1 MYLHKRLHE
10 NITMAEKRKCAQ
22 CGKDA
27 IGFQSIGCSY
37 LNVCEEH
44 ADSHILSLR
53 PGEKQSCGESC
64 FFERFSTSD
73 T

>member
-1 MYLHKRLHE
+1 
-10 NITMAEKRKCAQ
+10 MAEKPKCAL

-37 LNVCEEH
+37 LNVCEGH
-44 ADSHILSLR
+44 ADSHILALI
-53 PGEKQSCGESC
+53 PGEKQSFGEC
-64 FFERFSTSD
+64 FFFERFGATD

>member
-1 MYLHKRLHE
+1 MP
-10 NITMAEKRKCAQ
+10 EKPKCAL

-44 ADSHILSLR
+44 ADSHILALR
-53 PGEKQSCGESC
+53 PGGKQSVGES
-64 FFERFSTSD
+64 FFFKRFD
-73 T
+73 TDDT